1 MDLNKIVINLWFDTQ
16 AAEAAEL
23 YLHTFGNSRL
33 LGRATLPG
41 TPSGE
46 VDLLTVQLEDLHL
59 MLMSAGPAFQINPSI
74 SFMVSCGTREE
85 VQRIWDALI
94 EGGRSLM
101 PLDRYDFNEFFGWVE
116 DRFGVSWQIL
126 LTGDAPVPNRIRPMM
141 MFTGKNAG
149 RAEAAIRHYTSVLRN
164 SEIRSIARHGPLAD
178 PETPD
183 MVLQADFAIEGQSF
197 TAMDSA
203 YDHAFGFNEAVS
215 IVVNCDTQEE
225 IDRLSD
231 ALSADPEAEQ
241 CGWVRDRFGVSWQL
255 SPTVLNDWMNH
266 GDPEAV
272 ARMTQALLEMKRL
285 DIAALERAY
294 RGTEKG

>member
-1 MDLNKIVINLWFDTQ
+1 MDINKIVINLWFDTQ
-16 AAEAAEL
+16 AAEAADL
-23 YLHTFGNSRL
+23 YMHTFGNSRL
-33 LGRATLPG
+33 LGRTTLTG

-59 MLMSAGPAFQINPSI
+59 MLMSAGPAFKINPSI

-85 VQRIWDALI
+85 VKRIWDALI
-94 EGGRSLM
+94 EGGRALM
-101 PLDRYDFNEFFGWVE
+101 PLDKYDFNEFFGWVE

-141 MFTGKNAG
+141 LFTGKNAG

-164 SEIRSIARHGPLAD
+164 SEVRSIVRHGPLAD

-183 MVLQADFAIEGQSF
+183 MVLQAEFVFEGQSF
-197 TAMDSA
+197 IAMDSA
-203 YDHAFGFNEAVS
+203 FDHAFGFNEAVS

-231 ALSADPEAEQ
+231 ALSADPDAEQ

-255 SPTVLNDWMNH
+255 SPAVLNDMMR
-266 GDPEAV
+266 EASQEALDRV
-272 ARMTQALLEMKRL
+272 TQALLPMKRI
-285 DIAALERAY
+285 DIATLERAY
-294 RGTEKG
+294 RGE